1 MCRLILPATATDNQ
15 LGRGDPRLFKQRHQ
29 VDCCSTT
36 GAISIKR
43 QQAGGGGVGDG
54 SAASVATGAPPE
66 VAGFQGVTAGRPA
79 VFLASLKASSKLQM
93 AFHPQGLVVA

>member
-1 MCRLILPATATDNQ
+1 MEMVLLTRVFYRLSDVQDYERRNVDSLSAWLLGSDRPLPEN
-15 LGRGDPRLFKQRHQ
+15 
-29 VDCCSTT
+29 
-36 GAISIKR
+36 
-43 QQAGGGGVGDG
+43 G

-66 VAGFQGVTAGRPA
+66 VAGFQGGTAGRPA